1 MTSVAIE
8 QASVSVPR
16 SRLRLTSRWVPF
28 LFLLPVAAELIIFRY
43 IPTFSAFY
51 HSLTNWDG
59 RKKDAFIGFKN
70 FTDLF
75 NDNVFRDAF
84 VNMAKYTSLRTIAVL
99 LFAFIAAEL
108 IFSIRNERVR
118 MFWKIAFVI
127 PLVVPRSVI
136 YLMWAFIYDPQVGL
150 INEALNLIGL
160 GAWQQ
165 PWLGQS
171 STALGALAF
180 IGFPFVSSLAF
191 LIFVASLEGLPRD
204 IIETA
209 QLEGCSIWKRIWNVD
224 LPMLRGGIVFV
235 AVLLILE
242 GLQTTEPQLIL
253 TRGGPGTSTE
263 LPAYYLYRTAF
274 DYGKF
279 GQACAVGVVMLGV
292 GLIFTAISMWLRYRS
307 AYDVD

>member
-1 MTSVAIE
+1 MTSVALE
-8 QASVSVPR
+8 QTVAVRRRRRLSLASK
-16 SRLRLTSRWVPF
+16 WVPF
-28 LFLLPVAAELIIFRY
+28 LFLIPVAVELVLFRY
-43 IPTFSAFY
+43 IPTISALY

-59 RKKDAFIGFKN
+59 FRKDKFIGLQN
-70 FTDLF
+70 FYDLF
-75 NDNVFRDAF
+75 DDNVFRDAF
-84 VNMAKYTSLRTIAVL
+84 VNMVEYTAMRTIAVL
-99 LFAFIAAEL
+99 FFAFLAAEL
-108 IFSIRNERVR
+108 IFSIRNEKLR

-127 PLVVPRSVI
+127 PLVVPRSVV
-136 YLMWAFIYDPQVGL
+136 YLMWAFIFDPQVGL
-150 INEALNLIGL
+150 INELFGLVGL
-160 GAWQQ
+160 GGQ

-171 STALGALAF
+171 STALESLAF

-209 QLEGCSIWKRIWNVD
+209 ALEGCSVLKRIWNVD
-224 LPMLRGGIVFV
+224 LPMLRGGFIFV

-242 GLQTTEPQLIL
+242 GIQTTEPQIIL

-274 DYGKF
+274 DYSKF
-279 GQACAVGVVMLGV
+279 GQACAVGVIMLAL
-292 GLIFTAISMWLRYRS
+292 GLVFTVISIWLRYRS

>member
-1 MTSVAIE
+1 MSSVAIDRPS
-8 QASVSVPR
+8 AAVR
-16 SRLRLTSRWVPF
+16 RNRLRLTSRWVPF
-28 LFLLPVAAELIIFRY
+28 LFLLPVAAELITFRY

-59 RKKDAFIGFKN
+59 RKKDTFIGLKN
-70 FTDLF
+70 FIELF

-84 VNMAKYTSLRTIAVL
+84 LNMVEYTALRTAGVL
-99 LFAFIAAEL
+99 IFAFIAAEL

-150 INEALNLIGL
+150 INEALSAVGL
-160 GAWQQ
+160 GAFQQ

-191 LIFVASLEGLPRD
+191 LIFIASLEGLPRD

-209 QLEGCSIWKRIWNVD
+209 ELEGCSVWKRILNVD
-224 LPMLRGGIVFV
+224 LPMLRGGFIFV

-279 GQACAVGVVMLGV
+279 GQACAVGVVMLAV
-292 GLIFTAISMWLRYRS
+292 GLFFTAISMWARYRS

>member
-1 MTSVAIE
+1 V
-8 QASVSVPR
+8 
-16 SRLRLTSRWVPF
+16 
-28 LFLLPVAAELIIFRY
+28 
-43 IPTFSAFY
+43 
-51 HSLTNWDG
+51 G
-59 RKKDAFIGFKN
+59 
-70 FTDLF
+70 
-75 NDNVFRDAF
+75 
-84 VNMAKYTSLRTIAVL
+84 VL

-127 PLVVPRSVI
+127 PLVVPRSVV

-150 INEALNLIGL
+150 VNEVLHLVGL
-160 GAWQQ
+160 DGLRQ

-171 STALGALAF
+171 STSLASLAF
-180 IGFPFVSSLAF
+180 IGFPFVASLAF

-209 QLEGCSIWKRIWNVD
+209 ELEGCPVWKRIFNVD
-224 LPMLRGGIVFV
+224 LPMLRGGFIFV

-242 GLQTTEPQLIL
+242 GIQTTEPQLIL

-263 LPAYYLYRTAF
+263 LPAYFLYRTAF
-274 DYGKF
+274 EYSQFGK
-279 GQACAVGVVMLGV
+279 ACAVGVVMLGV
-292 GLIFTAISMWLRYRS
+292 GLVFTILSLWLRYRS

>member
-1 MTSVAIE
+1 MTSLALDETAAV
-8 QASVSVPR
+8 QQRRPV
-16 SRLRLTSRWVPF
+16 RLLTRWIPF
-28 LFLLPVAAELIIFRY
+28 LFLLPVAVELIVFRY
-43 IPTFSAFY
+43 VPTFSAFY
-51 HSLTNWDG
+51 HSFTNWDG
-59 RKKDAFIGFKN
+59 RRKDAFIGLRNYFS
-70 FTDLF
+70 LF
-75 NDNVFRDAF
+75 EDAVFRDAF
-84 VNMAKYTSLRTIAVL
+84 VNMVEYTFLRTVGVL

-127 PLVVPRSVI
+127 PLVVPRSVV

-150 INEALNLIGL
+150 VNEVLHLVGL
-160 GAWQQ
+160 DGLRQ

-171 STALGALAF
+171 STSLASLAF
-180 IGFPFVSSLAF
+180 IGFPFVASLAF

-209 QLEGCSIWKRIWNVD
+209 ELEGCPVWKRIFNVD
-224 LPMLRGGIVFV
+224 LPMLRGGFIFV

-242 GLQTTEPQLIL
+242 GIQTTEPQLIL

-263 LPAYYLYRTAF
+263 LPAYFLYRTAF
-274 DYGKF
+274 EYSQFGK
-279 GQACAVGVVMLGV
+279 ACAVGVVMLGV
-292 GLIFTAISMWLRYRS
+292 GLVFTILSLWLRYRS

>member
-1 MTSVAIE
+1 MTSVALDE
-8 QASVSVPR
+8 VATATPR
-16 SRLRLTSRWVPF
+16 RRLRLTSRFVPF

-51 HSLTNWDG
+51 HALTNWDG
-59 RKKDAFIGFKN
+59 RKKDTFIGLNN
-70 FTDLF
+70 FVDLF

-84 VNMAKYTSLRTIAVL
+84 VNMAEYTTMRTIGVL

-108 IFSIRNERVR
+108 IFSIRNERTR

-127 PLVVPRSVI
+127 PLVVPRSVV

-150 INEALNLIGL
+150 INELLNAIGL
-160 GAWQQ
+160 GAFQQ

-171 STALGALAF
+171 STSLASLAF
-180 IGFPFVSSLAF
+180 IGFPFVASLAF
-191 LIFVASLEGLPRD
+191 LIFVSSLEGLPRD

-209 QLEGCSIWKRIWNVD
+209 DLEGCSIWKRIWNVD
-224 LPMLRGGIVFV
+224 LPMLRGGVIFV

-242 GLQTTEPQLIL
+242 GIQTTEPQLIL

-274 DYGKF
+274 DYSKF

-292 GLIFTAISMWLRYRS
+292 GLFFAAISMWLRYRS

>member
-1 MTSVAIE
+1 MTSVALD
-8 QASVSVPR
+8 QAVAVQR
-16 SRLRLTSRWVPF
+16 RRRLSLASRWVPF
-28 LFLLPVAAELIIFRY
+28 LFLVPVAAELVVFRY
-43 IPTFSAFY
+43 IPTASALY

-59 RKKDAFIGFKN
+59 LRRDKFVGLAN
-70 FTDLF
+70 FVDLF
-75 NDNVFRDAF
+75 SDNVFRAAF
-84 VNMAKYTSLRTIAVL
+84 VNMLEYTAIRTAFVL
-99 LFAFIAAEL
+99 LFAFTAAEL
-108 IFSIRNERVR
+108 IFSLRNERLR

-127 PLVVPRSVI
+127 PLIVPRSVV
-136 YLMWAFIYDPQVGL
+136 YLMWAFIFDPQVGL
-150 INEALNLIGL
+150 VNELLTLVGL
-160 GAWQQ
+160 GGLQQ

-171 STALGALAF
+171 STSLASLAF

-209 QLEGCSIWKRIWNVD
+209 ALEGCSVFKRILNVD
-224 LPMLRGGIVFV
+224 LPMLRGGFIFV

-242 GLQTTEPQLIL
+242 GIQTTEPQIIL

-274 DYGKF
+274 DYSKF

-292 GLIFTAISMWLRYRS
+292 GLIFTIVSIWLRYRS